1 MADRYQL
8 GEVLGRGGM
17 GEVFRAVDE
26 VLGRPVAVKLLRPL
40 DHDPAAAAERFRRE
54 ARAAAILNDT
64 HVVAVYDFG
73 QHGDRSY
80 LVMELVEGRS
90 VAEELS
96 QTGPLP
102 RDRAVD
108 IIEQAAAG
116 LAAAHRRDIVHRDI
130 KPGNLLLT
138 TDGTVKIADFGI
150 AHLADEGAATL
161 TVTGQII
168 GSTHYLAPE
177 RAQGRQAGKPSDIYA
192 LGCVLYQLVV
202 GHPPF
207 TAEHPTAI
215 LYQHVDT
222 EPPRPS
228 HVHPE
233 LGGPFEAVL
242 LRMLAKDPA
251 ARPTA
256 TEIAAGALRAP
267 AGTAPTGA
275 AGAAAAGLAV
285 SAATQESSPAT
296 LTDLAVPAAA
306 AVAADQLAGGS
317 GGSAGEA
324 TDIAAA
330 DAAEPTPDAGTPTGA
345 PALLSG
351 AGRRKHILVGAA
363 ALLATAAAVVAG
375 VLINGDETKPPATI
389 NLDPSPSV
397 APSTPGQTP
406 RPTETSTN
414 RTQPGAVNQ
423 TEKSTPTRS
432 PSQQSTPTPGTSQS
446 GTPSTG
452 TPPPGTQSPSA
463 PTLSSNTPSAP
474 TQGTPSTSTASPP
487 DPSPSSRPST
497 STTPEDNRPPAAN
510 AAGPGTD

>member
-1 MADRYQL
+1 MLVADRYRL
-8 GEVLGRGGM
+8 GEPLGRGGM

-73 QHGDRSY
+73 QHDDRSY

-90 VAEELS
+90 VADELAH
-96 QTGPLP
+96 TGPLP
-102 RDRAVD
+102 RERAVD

-116 LAAAHRRDIVHRDI
+116 LAAAHRRDIVHRDV

-150 AHLADEGAATL
+150 AHLADEGANAL

-177 RAQGRQAGKPSDIYA
+177 RAQGRPAGKASDVYA

-228 HVHPE
+228 HVHPD
-233 LGGPFEAVL
+233 LGGPFEAML

-267 AGTAPTGA
+267 AGTAPTSA
-275 AGAAAAGLAV
+275 AGAAAVGLAA

-296 LTDLAVPAAA
+296 LTDLSVPAAA
-306 AVAADQLAGGS
+306 GQLAGGS
-317 GGSAGEA
+317 GSTGGSAGEA

-330 DAAEPTPDAGTPTGA
+330 DAERTPDAGTPTGA

-351 AGRRKHILVGAA
+351 AGRRKHLVVGAA

-375 VLINGDETKPPATI
+375 VLINGNETKPPATI
-389 NLDPSPSV
+389 TLDPSPSV
-397 APSTPGQTP
+397 APSTPGRTP
-406 RPTETSTN
+406 KPTGTSTI

-423 TEKSTPTRS
+423 TDKSTPTRS
-432 PSQQSTPTPGTSQS
+432 PSQQSTPTPGTSPS

-452 TPPPGTQSPSA
+452 TPSPGAQSPSA
-463 PTLSSNTPSAP
+463 PTQSSNTPSAP
-474 TQGTPSTSTASPP
+474 TQGTPSTSTTSPP

-497 STTPEDNRPPAAN
+497 SSTPAENRSPAAN
-510 AAGPGTD
+510 PAGPGTD

>member
-1 MADRYQL
+1 MADRYRL
-8 GEVLGRGGM
+8 GEALGRGGM

-40 DHDPAAAAERFRRE
+40 DHDPAAATERFRRE

-90 VAEELS
+90 VADELAH
-96 QTGPLP
+96 TGPLP
-102 RDRAVD
+102 RERAVD

-116 LAAAHRRDIVHRDI
+116 LAAAHRRDIVHRDV

-177 RAQGRQAGKPSDIYA
+177 RAQGLQAGKPSDVYA

-228 HVHPE
+228 HVHPD

-267 AGTAPTGA
+267 AGTAPTSA
-275 AGAAAAGLAV
+275 AGAAAAGLAA

-306 AVAADQLAGGS
+306 GQLAGGS

-330 DAAEPTPDAGTPTGA
+330 DAERTPDAGTPTGA
-345 PALLSG
+345 PALPAD
-351 AGRRKHILVGAA
+351 AGRRKHLVVGAA

-375 VLINGDETKPPATI
+375 VLINGDQTKPPATI

-397 APSTPGQTP
+397 APSTPGRTP
-406 RPTETSTN
+406 GPTGTSTN
-414 RTQPGAVNQ
+414 RTQPRAVNQ
-423 TEKSTPTRS
+423 TDKSTPTQS
-432 PSQQSTPTPGTSQS
+432 PSQQSTPTPGTSPS

-452 TPPPGTQSPSA
+452 TPSPGPQSPSA
-463 PTLSSNTPSAP
+463 TQSSSTPSAP
-474 TQGTPSTSTASPP
+474 TQGTPSTTTSPP

-497 STTPEDNRPPAAN
+497 SSTPQDNPPAAN